1 MKLNAPKQPT
11 HPNLSNFT
19 LKLSKNVLMY
29 KVAAKLSTKLMA
41 KDIATVV
48 DGIKRSNKRFK
59 TVCMLL
65 ELYCCGCNYL
75 YRTWKHKR

>member
-29 KVAAKLSTKLMA
+29 KVAAKLSAKLIW
-41 KDIATVV
+41 KDIATVG
-48 DGIKRSNKRFK
+48 DDIKRANKRFE
-59 TVCMLL
+59 TVCI
-65 ELYCCGCNYL
+65 YC
-75 YRTWKHKR
+75 